1 METALQLAV
10 RRYPD
15 AAARSTEL
23 VAHGGDQPHSPHG
36 SRQTVPPRHAI
47 GFDFFQRRESVQNLR
62 YRQKAFL
69 WPCRTGPHRHQFNEP
84 HLPGVLFRQAQKILD
99 LVIVHAAH
107 QHGVQ
112 LQILKSGILR
122 CPDARKGV
130 LQISTTGDFP
140 ESLRPQGV
148 QTDVQPVHSG
158 FLQGLCQFRQQAAV
172 GGEAKLLQFRDGP
185 QRSADVQNP
194 SPHQRFSAGQTDL
207 PDPQLHRSPGD
218 LAVFLYGEDGPVRA
232 FFHAVRRHTVLASVI
247 AKVRYRQP
255 QIINCPAILIDH
267 RITSYRPK
275 LRPGISPGVFAGGT
289 RPAAASGRQ
298 VF

>member
-1 METALQLAV
+1 M
-10 RRYPD
+10 
-15 AAARSTEL
+15 
-23 VAHGGDQPHSPHG
+23 
-36 SRQTVPPRHAI
+36 
-47 GFDFFQRRESVQNLR
+47 
-62 YRQKAFL
+62 
-69 WPCRTGPHRHQFNEP
+69 
-84 HLPGVLFRQAQKILD
+84 LFRQAQKILD

-112 LQILKSGILR
+112 LQILKSGVLR

-130 LQISTTGDFP
+130 LQISPAGDFP
-140 ESLRPQGV
+140 ESLRPQGI
-148 QTDVQPVHSG
+148 QTNVQPVYPS
-158 FLQGLCQFRQQAAV
+158 LPQGLCQFRQQAAV

-207 PDPQLHRSPGD
+207 PNPQLHRRPGD
-218 LAVFLYGEDGPVRA
+218 LAVFLYGEDGPMGTL
-232 FFHAVRRHTVLASVI
+232 FHAVRRHTVLASVI